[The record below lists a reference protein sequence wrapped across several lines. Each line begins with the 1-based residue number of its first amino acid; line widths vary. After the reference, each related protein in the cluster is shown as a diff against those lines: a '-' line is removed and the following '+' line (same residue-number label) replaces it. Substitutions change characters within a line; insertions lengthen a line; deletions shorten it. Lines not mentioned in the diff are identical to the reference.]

1 MSNGTQTEACA
12 GVRGCPGRGEAAPP
26 PAAAAMPGG
35 ADTGTA
41 AKPEGWGVTHRT
53 PQTTG
58 MGAVPNLAHRLLRA
72 KNWI

>member
-1 MSNGTQTEACA
+1 MEPKPKHAPECGAA
-12 GVRGCPGRGEAAPP
+12 LGGGEAAPP

-41 AKPEGWGVTHRT
+41 AKQEGWGVTHRT